1 MQDEQLVI
9 FKLGTQEYAFPIS
22 QVREIIQ
29 YHSATKIPNA
39 SNFIEGIINL
49 RGKVISVINLANRF
63 NLIVERQKE
72 QRAIIIDT
80 DRKQMAVIVDEVT
93 EVKNLD
99 NSVVDSLETMDVR
112 NECIHGVVQDGDR
125 LLILLDAS
133 KLADEKED
141 SCIEIGS

>member
-29 YHSATKIPNA
+29 YDGATVIPST
-39 SNFIEGIINL
+39 SNHVEGIINL

-63 NLIVERQKE
+63 NMAVESLKE
-72 QRAIIIDT
+72 QRAIIVDIDQ
-80 DRKQMAVIVDEVT
+80 KQLAIVVDEVT
-93 EVKNLD
+93 EVKCLTN
-99 NSVVDSLETMDVR
+99 NVVDPLETLNVR

-125 LLILLDAS
+125 LLILLGAG
-133 KLADEKED
+133 KLTDEKED
-141 SCIEIGS
+141 SCIEICG